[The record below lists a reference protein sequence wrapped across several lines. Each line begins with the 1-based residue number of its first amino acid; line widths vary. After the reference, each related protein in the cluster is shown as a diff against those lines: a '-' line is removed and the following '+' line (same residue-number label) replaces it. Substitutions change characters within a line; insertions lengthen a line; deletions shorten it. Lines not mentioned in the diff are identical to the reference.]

1 MNKPLSLVVC
11 PPRNGAKDVTNSR
24 VGGRY
29 FHSRI
34 RNILFCNGCICI
46 ICSGV
51 SINKRLKR
59 SLVKLKTIKEGEKF
73 EIPTLSL
80 EGVVIKHSIGSTW
93 VKYFNY
99 IDPFDEDKKIKI
111 IKQVIAPNTIVRRK

>member
-11 PPRNGAKDVTNSR
+11 PPRIGVKNDTNSR
-24 VGGRY
+24 IGSRY

-34 RNILFCNGCICI
+34 RNILFRNGCICI

-51 SINKRLKR
+51 SINKRRKR
-59 SLVKLKTIKEGEKF
+59 SLVKLKTIKEGQKF

-80 EGVVIKHSIGSTW
+80 EGIVIKHSIGSTW

-99 IDPFDEDKKIKI
+99 IDPFDEEKKIKI
-111 IKQVIAPNTIVRRK
+111 IKQVIAPNTMVRRK